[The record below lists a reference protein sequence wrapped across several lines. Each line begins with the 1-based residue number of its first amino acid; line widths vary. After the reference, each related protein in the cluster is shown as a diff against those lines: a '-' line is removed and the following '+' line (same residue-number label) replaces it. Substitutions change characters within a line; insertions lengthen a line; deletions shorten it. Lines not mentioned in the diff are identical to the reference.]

1 MRSIYYLMRPI
12 THPPMHLLTHSLTH
26 SECNLHAVSHI
37 LAFSSISSPNHCIF
51 NFADYR
57 LVIICSREE
66 DSNCHLVQNLH
77 AYLRSTP
84 AVKNVEQYLKM
95 KYCNP
100 KHSQLGAP
108 APAPAPL
115 ANCAGWTADIQKYV
129 QSID

>member
-1 MRSIYYLMRPI
+1 MHAG
-12 THPPMHLLTHSLTH
+12 TH
-26 SECNLHAVSHI
+26 NLHAVSHI

-108 APAPAPL
+108 APL